1 MWNDADK
8 TIFDIFDLLNRND
21 RAPLKC
27 PVCGKKDAHLYMY
40 RWKEKKNGSIWV
52 WCSQCKASCHERVQL
67 PDWWKNA
74 TVIDDNLL
82 GIHPDML
89 DENKQFVDAYLNLL
103 LKDIYPN
110 ELTQEKMK
118 RQYHE
123 AKYTDKDI

>member
-1 MWNDADK
+1 MSSLW
-8 TIFDIFDLLNRND
+8 
-21 RAPLKC
+21 
-27 PVCGKKDAHLYMY
+27 KKRCTFVYVSL
-40 RWKEKKNGSIWV
+40 EGEKNGSIWV

-82 GIHPDML
+82 GVHPDML

-118 RQYHE
+118 
-123 AKYTDKDI
+123 YTDKDI